1 MVQWVRVVLPIS
13 GTLRPSWRKE
23 QTTCTHCTL
32 ILTHLPW
39 CTHMRRHAHTKCKK
53 ITAAYAF
60 LVFPFKVP
68 GMSQV
73 TRVSSTVSTVWPSA
87 LPSCTQQRPLYLQ
100 FSHRSLCAP
109 NSPNPGDV
117 SDCLIQ
123 TSGRVSTTVWQKWRV
138 RNQPHIFLSQIQF
151 SKIQINTEFSYFG
164 FHKISQITD
173 RILNSRWN
181 TAVKFKDWN
190 TLIVKTIV
198 FPGTKTRIKGERH

>member
-32 ILTHLPW
+32 
-39 CTHMRRHAHTKCKK
+39 CMHTPSVKM
-53 ITAAYAF
+53 ITTAYAF
-60 LVFPFKVP
+60 LVFPLKVP

-73 TRVSSTVSTVWPSA
+73 TRVSSTQSA
-87 LPSCTQQRPLYLQ
+87 LSGLQHFPLAHSRGHYIY
-100 FSHRSLCAP
+100 SSLTEACAP
-109 NSPNPGDV
+109 LAWPTHISHKENSPNPGDV
-117 SDCLIQ
+117 SDFLIQ
-123 TSGRVSTTVWQKWRV
+123 TSGRVSTRVWQKWRV

-151 SKIQINTEFSYFG
+151 SKIQINIEFSYYR